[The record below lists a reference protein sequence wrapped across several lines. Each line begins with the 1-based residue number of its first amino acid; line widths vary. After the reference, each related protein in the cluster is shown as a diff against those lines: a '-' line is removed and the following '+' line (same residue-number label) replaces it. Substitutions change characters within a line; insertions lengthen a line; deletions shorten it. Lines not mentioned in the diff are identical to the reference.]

1 MSISNSSEL
10 YKRIRNLNEL
20 FDTDVS
26 YRNDAVRRITR
37 LYGWVIKQNN
47 IEFLRILLDEQNWGG
62 FYYIYPEKHFCN
74 ILQMGAKGNIE
85 TFRFIYNE
93 YSNYRGNSLT
103 YKELVESARDNPDKA
118 VGNFIAQ
125 LEKFAH
131 IEVPTKFN
139 LLSRY
144 ELSPEEEKR
153 AILKEWEELTGVK
166 IDYEEYFY
174 DADQE

>member
-1 MSISNSSEL
+1 MSICNSSEL

-37 LYGWVIKQNN
+37 LYGWVIKRNN
-47 IEFLRILLDEQNWGG
+47 IEFLRILLDEGNWGG

-74 ILQMGAKGNIE
+74 ILQMGAKANIE

-93 YSNYRGNSLT
+93 YSNHHRNSLT
-103 YKELVESARDNPDKA
+103 YIELVESARDNPDME
-118 VGNFIAQ
+118 VVNFIDR
-125 LEKFAH
+125 LEKFAD
-131 IEVPTKFN
+131 IKVPTKFN

-144 ELSPEEEKR
+144 KLSSKEEKLS
-153 AILKEWEELTGVK
+153 IIKEWEVLTGEK

-174 DADQE
+174 DDHQE